1 MMSVLL
7 KALEARI
14 LSSNVT
20 NGFMKD
26 FNGRVYISKAPADV
40 DLPLCIVVPTVE
52 RAEQHANGK
61 MLVVSVLFQ
70 MYASADS
77 TAGLETAQSHLRTL
91 LDNIIIK
98 PTDYDRLSCR
108 LRQQGAPVQDDDAW
122 SVEDEYELRGTL
134 TS

>member
-1 MMSVLL
+1 MADLL
-7 KALEARI
+7 KALETK
-14 LSSNVT
+14 LLTSNVA

-26 FNGRVYISKAPADV
+26 FDARVYISRAPADAQ
-40 DLPLCIVVPTVE
+40 LPLCIVVPTVE
-52 RAEQHANGK
+52 RSEQHSAGK
-61 MLVVSVLFQ
+61 LVVVSVLFQ

-77 TAGLETAQSHLRTL
+77 TALLQTAQGHLRTL
-91 LDNIIIK
+91 LDNDKIQ
-98 PTDYDRLSCR
+98 PTEYDRLSIK

>member
-14 LSSNVT
+14 LTSNVA

-26 FNGRVYISKAPADV
+26 FNGQVYISRAPADAA
-40 DLPLCIVVPTVE
+40 LPLCIVVPTVE
-52 RAEQHANGK
+52 RSELHANGR
-61 MLVVSVLFQ
+61 LVVVSVLFQ

-77 TAGLETAQSHLRTL
+77 TTLLESAQSHLKTL
-91 LDNIIIK
+91 MDGVTIK
-98 PTDYDRLSCR
+98 PTDWDRLNIR

-122 SVEDEYELRGTL
+122 SVDDEYELRGTL
-134 TS
+134 TT